1 MQSKWWKKTTKFLP
15 CIKPLSRTK
24 MIMHVYLGNWGEWSS
39 GLSRERIGRIQV
51 ETQLDAWPSLGTQP
65 RCDAPG
71 GIRIDNIDAHD

>member
-1 MQSKWWKKTTKFLP
+1 MIQTSCKTNDEKK
-15 CIKPLSRTK
+15 KPNFYLALSPSVVRT

-39 GLSRERIGRIQV
+39 GLSRERIGRIQI

-71 GIRIDNIDAHD
+71 GIRIDN

>member
-1 MQSKWWKKTTKFLP
+1 MMKKKKTNFYLA
-15 CIKPLSRTK
+15 LSPAVVRT

-65 RCDAPG
+65 RCDAPS